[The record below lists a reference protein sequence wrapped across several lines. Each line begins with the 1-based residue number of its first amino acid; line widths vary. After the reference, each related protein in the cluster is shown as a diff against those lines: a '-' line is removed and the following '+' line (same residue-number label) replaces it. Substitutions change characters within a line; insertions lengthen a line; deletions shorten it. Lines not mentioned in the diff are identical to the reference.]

1 MPTRHAITKQ
11 TTRSADRL
19 RAAGRTAGS
28 DASGS
33 GLRASLRR
41 AIRRFYDCYRQ
52 EKWTLCFNRI
62 DPQLRAA
69 AKVDFDSYRELL
81 QTFLREY
88 GDVSILVIEVS
99 EIHRSKHDPRPFA
112 FASIVWR
119 DRSHEFHVFRERW
132 VFDGRRWYTRVVG
145 LVTHQQPSA
154 N

>member
-1 MPTRHAITKQ
+1 MPTRQAVNTPVARPPSR
-11 TTRSADRL
+11 T
-19 RAAGRTAGS
+19 RTAGGG
-28 DASGS
+28 GS
-33 GLRASLRR
+33 HSTADGLNASLRR
-41 AIRRFYDCYRQ
+41 AIRSFYGSYRH

-62 DPQLRAA
+62 DPQLREA
-69 AKVDFDSYRELL
+69 AKVDFDSYQDSM
-81 QTFLREY
+81 QTFRQAY
-88 GDVSILVIEVS
+88 GDVVILVIEVS

-132 VFDGRRWYTRVVG
+132 VYDDKRWYTRVVG

>member
-1 MPTRHAITKQ
+1 M
-11 TTRSADRL
+11 TTRNANLKRATRLAVRTRGNDR
-19 RAAGRTAGS
+19 RANS
-28 DASGS
+28 DTSSG

-41 AIRRFYDCYRQ
+41 AIRGFYDCYRGS
-52 EKWTLCFNRI
+52 KWTLCYNRI
-62 DPQLRAA
+62 DPQLREAG
-69 AKVDFDSYRELL
+69 KVDFDSYQVSL

-88 GDVSILVIEVS
+88 GDVSILMIEVS

-145 LVTHQQPSA
+145 LVTHQQSSA

>member
-1 MPTRHAITKQ
+1 MPTRHAASKQ
-11 TTRSADRL
+11 ATRTVTRP
-19 RAAGRTAGS
+19 RTNGRGAES
-28 DASGS
+28 DASDGE
-33 GLRASLRR
+33 LRVSLRR
-41 AIRRFYDCYRQ
+41 AIRGFYDNYRR
-52 EKWTLCFNRI
+52 EKWTLCYDRI
-62 DPQLRAA
+62 DRQLCEA
-69 AKVDFDSYRELL
+69 AKVDFDDYRESL

-132 VFDGRRWYTRVVG
+132 VYDGKRWYTRVVG
-145 LVTHQQPSA
+145 LVTHQQPPA